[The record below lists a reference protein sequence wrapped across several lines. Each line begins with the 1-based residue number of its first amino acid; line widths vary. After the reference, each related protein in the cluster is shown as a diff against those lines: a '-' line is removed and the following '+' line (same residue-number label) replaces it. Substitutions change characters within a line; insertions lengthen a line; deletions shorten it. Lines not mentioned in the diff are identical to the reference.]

1 MILYH
6 GSNVSFQ
13 SIDLEKG
20 LPFKDFGRGFYATDS
35 LECAEKTAMQ
45 RVARLG
51 GHPTVMAFEHDESIL
66 PSLKLRTFIHPCK
79 EWALFV
85 RSNRKVELPSED
97 HNRDNRYDIVKGP
110 IADDKLSLLFRLY
123 ERDIITV
130 ESLAAKGFSDNKRP
144 KIKILAVGNL
154 TKKFTVK
161 VPCSAAAKA
170 KIEAAGGT
178 VA

>member
-6 GSNVSFQ
+6 GSNIPFQ
-13 SIDLEKG
+13 SIDLEKRV
-20 LPFKDFGRGFYATDS
+20 PSKDFGRGFYATDS

-51 GHPTVMAFEHDESIL
+51 GHPKVMAFDCDESVL
-66 PSLKLRTFIHPCK
+66 SSLKLRTFLYPCK

-85 RSNRKVELPSED
+85 RSNRKVESPSED
-97 HNRDNRYDIVKGP
+97 HNRDNRYDVVKGP

-130 ESLAAKGFSDNKRP
+130 DEFAKRMQFTKLYMQYSFHTKRSLDALHFLEVRDVIRTETAD
-144 KIKILAVGNL
+144 
-154 TKKFTVK
+154 
-161 VPCSAAAKA
+161 
-170 KIEAAGGT
+170 
-178 VA
+178 

>member
-51 GHPTVMAFEHDESIL
+51 GHPKVMAFEHDESIL

-130 ESLAAKGFSDNKRP
+130 DEFAKRMQFTELYMQYSFPWDLPLSKMSDT
-144 KIKILAVGNL
+144 LS
-154 TKKFTVK
+154 
-161 VPCSAAAKA
+161 SA
-170 KIEAAGGT
+170 EELLLHL
-178 VA
+178 